1 MSAKKVTVKK
11 KTHTK
16 KMERDEK
23 KIETESTAMPVT
35 SHVPNA
41 TDVNGGATRCCST
54 AKKKGYQTLYL
65 YKNLSNI

>member
-1 MSAKKVTVKK
+1 
-11 KTHTK
+11 
-16 KMERDEK
+16 MERDEK